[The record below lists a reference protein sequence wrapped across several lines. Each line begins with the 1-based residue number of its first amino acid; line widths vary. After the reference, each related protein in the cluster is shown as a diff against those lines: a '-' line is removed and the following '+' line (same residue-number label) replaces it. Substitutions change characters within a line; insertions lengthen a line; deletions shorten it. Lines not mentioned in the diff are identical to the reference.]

1 MACSGAMAG
10 STALVQLGARDLTPE
25 EQGLTPYSGGG
36 AEVGE
41 SVERK
46 LERLRQDRQAHSRK
60 QIWTKDA
67 HGGPY
72 RKASGNGQWG
82 AGRRCPA
89 AACLGCVARQPSLLL
104 TTLLQSRGHR
114 CR

>member
-1 MACSGAMAG
+1 MAG
-10 STALVQLGARDLTPE
+10 STALVQHGARDLAPA
-25 EQGLTPYSGGG
+25 EQSLTPYSGRG

-41 SVERK
+41 PVERK

-72 RKASGNGQWG
+72 RKASANGPCWPPLLPP
-82 AGRRCPA
+82 PA
-89 AACLGCVARQPSLLL
+89 SVASHASHPSY
-104 TTLLQSRGHR
+104 
-114 CR
+114 